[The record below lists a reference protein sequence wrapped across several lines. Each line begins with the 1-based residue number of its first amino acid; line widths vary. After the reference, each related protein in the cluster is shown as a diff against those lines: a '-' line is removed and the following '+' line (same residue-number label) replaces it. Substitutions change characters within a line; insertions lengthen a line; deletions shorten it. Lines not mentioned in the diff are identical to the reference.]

1 MTRKYASSAK
11 YDWQQ
16 SIKPRIAPLTAAVT
30 GALAAGSLQAAT
42 ITVTT
47 LNDGLIT
54 GQCSL
59 RSALYAASSNG
70 ISNAC
75 PAGDVGEDTIVFA
88 PGLNGTIQLVAGQPL
103 DYGSDGSTLP
113 IGDSVTING
122 DDRITVRGTGGGHV
136 FYAKYD
142 GTAGLNA
149 EDVAFSNITITN
161 GGGEDRGGGIYS
173 RASYLALDNV
183 TVSNSSANISGGG
196 VHHRPFVTGQDKSL
210 NIIGSTI
217 TGNFT
222 INNAAAGGG
231 GGVYTDLGG
240 GGLVLI
246 SGTTFENNFAT
257 GGNGG
262 GLNARIND
270 YASMVVKYSEFD
282 NNRAKYADG
291 DGGGIFADLGYA
303 QASFVGN
310 TFYDNAANGDG
321 GGLFLRE
328 DTIGAQEAIITVSDN
343 EFTANQSGS
352 SGGGAYISVEYGDD
366 GTIADPVKSVTIENS
381 TFELNESDGNAAGL
395 RLNLGDTVTSTITGS
410 EFSLNSSQSGS
421 GGGVYVTAQD
431 TQLYVYNTTVK
442 YNATYAGPGGGMQI
456 SAPGSTFGM
465 ERSAFVGN
473 DAQGGCGGG
482 FRLSGDVEELG
493 IGTSAFRNNTASTC
507 GGGLSLAVPGLE
519 NSLAEFKYN
528 EVSNNTAGTFGGGIN
543 TNLGSGTQLF
553 LKNSTISGNEA
564 LGGRG
569 GGARLQG
576 NTTVEVKYSTI
587 ANNTSSDDGGGIYN
601 SATTCRISDTIMAGN
616 TGNATLYQ
624 DLRGSTLCDVSDSLI
639 AGAKYSQF
647 NNDGGNILNINPG
660 LQPLANNGGP
670 TQTHALLESS
680 PAVDAGTA
688 GTFVPDT
695 DQRGEGFP
703 RVVGGGLDMGAF
715 ELRPDRIFSD
725 RFEQP

>member
-16 SIKPRIAPLTAAVT
+16 SIKPRVAPLTAAVT

-47 LNDGLIT
+47 LNDGLIS

-59 RSALYAASSNG
+59 RSALYAASSNATF
-70 ISNAC
+70 NAC
-75 PAGDVGEDTIVFA
+75 PAGAVGQDTIVFA
-88 PGLNGTIQLVAGQPL
+88 PALNGTIQLVAGQPQ

-113 IGDSVTING
+113 IGESVTIDG
-122 DDRITVRGTGGGHV
+122 DNRITVRGTGGGHV

-149 EDVAFSNITITN
+149 ENVTFSDITITN
-161 GGGEDRGGGIYS
+161 GGGEDRGGGIYARS
-173 RASYLALDNV
+173 RDLTLANV
-183 TVSNSSANISGGG
+183 TVNANFARISGGG
-196 VHHRPFVTGQDKSL
+196 VHHQPFVTGYDKQL
-210 NIIGSTI
+210 FIIGSTI

-222 INNAAAGGG
+222 TNNAANGGG
-231 GGVYTDLGG
+231 GGVYANFGAGG
-240 GGLVLI
+240 DVLVN
-246 SGTTFENNFAT
+246 GTTFENNFAT

-262 GLNARIND
+262 GLYARIND
-270 YASMVVKYSEFD
+270 YAGVSIKYSDFN
-282 NNRAKYADG
+282 NNRAKYSDG
-291 DGGGIFADLGYA
+291 SGGGVFAELGYA
-303 QASFVGN
+303 QAQFLGN

-328 DTIGAQEAIITVSDN
+328 DANFAQEAIITVSDN
-343 EFTANQSGS
+343 EFTANQSGGN
-352 SGGGAYISVEYGDD
+352 GGGAFISVEYGDG
-366 GTIADPVKSVTIENS
+366 GTFADPTKTVNIEDS
-381 TFELNESDGNAAGL
+381 TFGLNESDGNAAGL

-410 EFSLNSSQSGS
+410 AFSLNTSQSGS
-421 GGGVYVTAQD
+421 GGGVYVTAEN
-431 TQLYVYNTTVK
+431 TQLYVYNTQVK

-482 FRLSGDVEELG
+482 FRLSGDVDELG
-493 IGTSAFRNNTASTC
+493 IGTSAFRNNTASAC

-519 NSLAEFKYN
+519 NAIAEFKYN

-587 ANNTSSDDGGGIYN
+587 ANNTSSDQGGGIYN

-616 TGNATLYQ
+616 TGDATLYQ
-624 DLRGSTLCDVSDSLI
+624 DLTGSTICDVSDSLI

-647 NNDGGNILNINPG
+647 NDSGGNILNINPD
-660 LQPLANNGGP
+660 LQPLADNGGP
-670 TQTHALLESS
+670 TRTHALLESS